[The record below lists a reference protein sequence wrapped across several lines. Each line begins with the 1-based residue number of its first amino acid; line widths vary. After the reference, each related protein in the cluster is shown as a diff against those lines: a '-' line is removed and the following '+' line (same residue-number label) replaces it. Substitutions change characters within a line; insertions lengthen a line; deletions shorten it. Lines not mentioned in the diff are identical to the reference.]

1 MKNILSRRSTT
12 RALGLLL
19 ALGVSLGATACD
31 DDDDNGTDDTGGIV
45 GTDSNRNFTQIER
58 LGNPLVSEVFFP
70 KRDHGLHNTKSP
82 FEDPAPMPAG
92 GTDVPGHIRSFMSAF
107 PNRTEKTIT
116 TLQTVFSKDML
127 MTFPNR
133 APATASWLSWALQ
146 PGVGYGGRKLSD
158 DVVDAALMAAFGN
171 LLDPAQPVL
180 AGLTSDNVPSSVR
193 QFSATF
199 PYLEAPR

>member
-1 MKNILSRRSTT
+1 MKNLLSRRSTT
-12 RALGLLL
+12 RALGILL
-19 ALGVSLGATACD
+19 ALGITLGATACD
-31 DDDDNGTDDTGGIV
+31 DDDDIDGITGI
-45 GTDSNRNFTQIER
+45 DPNRSFTQVER

-82 FEDPAPMPAG
+82 FEDALTMPAG
-92 GTDVPGHIRSFMSAF
+92 GTDVPGHIRSFVSSF
-107 PNRTEKTIT
+107 PNRTERTIT
-116 TLQTVFSKDML
+116 TLQTVFAKDML

-133 APATASWLSWALQ
+133 APGTAGWLTWALQ

-158 DVVDAALMAAFGN
+158 DVVDAGLMAVFGN
-171 LLDPAQPVL
+171 LLDPAQPVI

-193 QFSATF
+193 QFSSTF

>member
-1 MKNILSRRSTT
+1 MKNLLSRRSTA

-19 ALGVSLGATACD
+19 ALGTTLGATACD
-31 DDDDNGTDDTGGIV
+31 NDDDNVTGL
-45 GTDSNRNFTQIER
+45 DPNRSFTQVER

-82 FEDPAPMPAG
+82 FEDPLAMTVG
-92 GTDVPGHIRSFMSAF
+92 GTDVPGHIRSFVSSF

-116 TLQTVFSKDML
+116 TLQSVFSKDML

-133 APATASWLSWALQ
+133 APGTAGWLTWALQ
-146 PGVGYGGRKLSD
+146 PGVGYGGRKLAD
-158 DVVDAALMAAFGN
+158 DVVDAGLMAVFGN

-180 AGLTSDNVPSSVR
+180 AGLTSDNVPPSVR
-193 QFSATF
+193 QFSSAF
-199 PYLEAPR
+199 PYLEAAR